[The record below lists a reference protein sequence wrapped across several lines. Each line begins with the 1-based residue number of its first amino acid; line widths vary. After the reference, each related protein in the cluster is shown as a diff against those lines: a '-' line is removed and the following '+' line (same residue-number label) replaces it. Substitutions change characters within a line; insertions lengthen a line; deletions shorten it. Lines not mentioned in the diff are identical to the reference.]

1 MLKLLVNEV
10 TWQVVSTLVSIQM
23 KNLQNK
29 RRCWCFKLWL
39 GIQHIMKTSL
49 TIWKKRAIKGTYSF
63 FLSFLSC
70 SKFCFPSFLKL
81 KFFPPF
87 LSSFRTFSF
96 SHLHLWS
103 YSSTPVQQ
111 LTFNIFWQFLCW
123 FHDLFIY
130 LFIYLLIY
138 LFNIK
143 YFYKEIKYFGKR

>member
-1 MLKLLVNEV
+1 MASYLYIFPWPLNGSMALTSRAILL
-10 TWQVVSTLVSIQM
+10 TSGISSRQ
-23 KNLQNK
+23 
-29 RRCWCFKLWL
+29 WL

-130 LFIYLLIY
+130 LFTY
-138 LFNIK
+138 LFI
-143 YFYKEIKYFGKR
+143 